1 MVPASSLP
9 IRASRRHYDGRMA
22 VDVDDSLAAQ
32 FTEHHRHLLGVAYR
46 LTSTM
51 ADAEDAAQEAWLR
64 LAGLSPEARAD
75 IRDLRAWL
83 TTVVGRICLDRLR
96 SAAVTRESYVGSWLP
111 EPVVTPLPGQVGE
124 NPLDAVVRD
133 DGVRLAA
140 LIVLD
145 RLSPEQRVAFV
156 LHDAFGLPFAE
167 IAGALGCSVS
177 TARQHASR
185 GRRAVADADPP
196 ARVELAEQQ
205 ELLGRFLA
213 ALSSGD
219 VHAVVELLHP
229 DVVLIG
235 DSNGKA
241 RTARN
246 RIDGPDKVARFLLG
260 LMQRYGGDR
269 ATGNIRFALVNGDLG
284 VIFADLPSDGEH
296 LAMDQRVGAFTVRDG
311 RFAALYD
318 IVNPDKLTRL
328 TVAPPD

>member
-1 MVPASSLP
+1 MV
-9 IRASRRHYDGRMA
+9 
-22 VDVDDSLAAQ
+22 VDVDDVLAER
-32 FTEHHRHLLGVAYR
+32 FTEHRGHLLGVAYR

-51 ADAEDAAQEAWLR
+51 ADAEDAVQEAWLR
-64 LAGLSPEARAD
+64 LAGLSSAARAD

-96 SAAVTRESYVGSWLP
+96 SAAVTRESYVGPWLP

-124 NPLDAVVRD
+124 DPVDAVVRD
-133 DGVRLAA
+133 EGVRLAA

-167 IAGALGCSVS
+167 IAEALGCSAD

-196 ARVELAEQQ
+196 ARIELAEQQ
-205 ELLGRFLA
+205 ELLGRFLT

-235 DSNGKA
+235 DSDGKA

-269 ATGNIRFALVNGDLG
+269 ATGNIQLALVNGDLG
-284 VIFADLPSDGEH
+284 VVFADLPADGEH
-296 LAMDQRVGAFTVRDG
+296 LAMDRRVSSFTVRDG
-311 RFAALYD
+311 RLATLYD

-328 TVAPPD
+328 AVPQSD